1 MGVAQASI
9 SLHAREDGHDHS
21 TGHLR
26 AKKQP
31 LRNHEDILVF
41 CRGQPPY
48 VFGGQNGPLN
58 SNAQNIRPVNRSPG
72 SAPTKVFGG
81 SLLATNRRSQT
92 AQTAAWAAWPG
103 GKLNI
108 FCKSSAKVSD
118 GPDCDSHNELVG
130 SSAKK
135 VTVQQFTNYPRT
147 VVAFTPCPAKRLHS
161 AQKPID
167 AVAHGDPWV
176 PVGGCHRLAEIL
188 HSHIHQPQ

>member
-9 SLHAREDGHDHS
+9 SLCARDDDQDHS
-21 TGHLR
+21 TGHLQ
-26 AKKQP
+26 AKQQP
-31 LRNHEDILVF
+31 LRNHEHILVF

-48 VFGGQNGPLN
+48 VFGGQNGPLK
-58 SNAQNIRPVNRSPG
+58 SNAQNIRPVNRSTG
-72 SAPTKVFGG
+72 SAPIKVFGG
-81 SLLATNRRSQT
+81 SLLPTNRRSQT

-103 GKLNI
+103 GKLNV
-108 FCKSSAKVSD
+108 FCKSSAKVTD
-118 GPDCDSHNELVG
+118 GPDCDSHDG

-167 AVAHGDPWV
+167 AVAHGR
-176 PVGGCHRLAEIL
+176 PVGRRGRLSRTCSNTSF
-188 HSHIHQPQ
+188 SHTPTPMT